1 MGRLAIDGCL
11 RRAGRAPVLVNRTR
25 CAAENASRTANTSPG
40 DSNRKASAAAEV
52 IRSSR
57 ASSTGGL
64 LFDASF
70 LPVHV
75 P

>member
-11 RRAGRAPVLVNRTR
+11 RRAGHAPVLVDRTR
-25 CAAENASRTANTSPG
+25 CAAENASRAANTSPG
-40 DSNRKASAAAEV
+40 DSRKASAAAEV

-57 ASSTGGL
+57 TSSTGGL